1 MRKQGEKK
9 MTGKGFAMN
18 ERGQLNQVAIQPKVY
33 IDSTPRFGFTP
44 YAEKL
49 NGRLAMIG
57 FVALVVVEV
66 LTGKGLLGWLNL

>member
-1 MRKQGEKK
+1 MAV
-9 MTGKGFAMN
+9 KGFAMN
-18 ERGQLNQVAIQPKVY
+18 ERSQLNRVAIQPTVY
-33 IDSTPRFGFTP
+33 IDSTPRFGFTK

-66 LTGKGLLGWLNL
+66 LTGKGLLRWLMM

>member
-1 MRKQGEKK
+1 
-9 MTGKGFAMN
+9 MTGKGFAIN
-18 ERGQLNQVAIQPKVY
+18 ERGQQNKVAIQPKVY
-33 IDSTPRFGFTP
+33 VDSTPKFGFTP

>member
-1 MRKQGEKK
+1 

-18 ERGQLNQVAIQPKVY
+18 ERGQLNKVAIQPKVY

-66 LTGKGLLGWLNL
+66 LTEKGLLGWLNL

>member
-1 MRKQGEKK
+1 MGKQKEKE
-9 MTGKGFAMN
+9 MTSKGFAMN
-18 ERGQLNQVAIQPKVY
+18 QRGQLNKVAIQPKVY
-33 IDSTPRFGFTP
+33 VDTTPRFGFTE